1 MSESM
6 IVGVDHGYA
15 AMKTAHF
22 SFPSGLVAYE
32 HEPYTLKDVM
42 EYGGKFYV
50 VGSGR
55 QALQKNK
62 TQTEDYYLL
71 TLAAIAKE
79 LSFRHAEPAAEIHLA
94 AGLPL
99 TSFGREKNAFRDYL
113 LRDGKTVN
121 FRYEGQEY
129 SIAIRKVSLFPQGYA
144 AVLTQSILLD
154 EPSVIVADIGG
165 WTVDLMRLDNRIPNA
180 STCRSLELGMIRC
193 LDEIGEQIR
202 RTLGLSMTAAQME
215 SVLRGDAVHINEDAR
230 KIIDRQ
236 ADAYVH
242 RLLSAITE
250 SGLDTR
256 AMPAVFLGGGAAM
269 LKRNVSAADGLC
281 RPVILDDVSLNAK
294 GYERLAERKRKTKPR
309 KKAAISRSC
318 CSPRWRSF
326 IFAAYNILPERLRE
340 AAFQPMLCQFRSV
353 AAQSAGS
360 TASIG
365 TDPSCFLSPFQSGCR
380 SRRWPARRP
389 AYWQTA
395 SSSCPSQR
403 A

>member
-6 IVGVDHGYA
+6 IIGVDHGYA

-32 HEPYTLKDVM
+32 HEPYTLKDVL

-113 LRDGKTVN
+113 LRDGRTVS

-129 SIAIRKVSLFPQGYA
+129 SITIHKVSLFPQGYA

-180 STCRSLELGMIRC
+180 ASCRSLELGMIRC
-193 LDEIGEQIR
+193 VDEISEQVR
-202 RTLGLSMTAAQME
+202 RLFGLSMTTAQIE
-215 SVLRGDAVHINEDAR
+215 SALRGSFGGMDERIRAVIHAQAGKYAR
-230 KIIDRQ
+230 N
-236 ADAYVH
+236 
-242 RLLSAITE
+242 LLSAVTE
-250 SGLDTR
+250 SGLDIR
-256 AMPAVFLGGGAAM
+256 AMPAIFLGGGAAL
-269 LKRNVSAADGLC
+269 LKRHLSATDGLC
-281 RPVILDDVSLNAK
+281 RPLILDDVSLNAK
-294 GYERLAERKRKTKPR
+294 GYERLVGQM
-309 KKAAISRSC
+309 SRGVGNG
-318 CSPRWRSF
+318 R
-326 IFAAYNILPERLRE
+326 
-340 AAFQPMLCQFRSV
+340 
-353 AAQSAGS
+353 
-360 TASIG
+360 
-365 TDPSCFLSPFQSGCR
+365 
-380 SRRWPARRP
+380 
-389 AYWQTA
+389 
-395 SSSCPSQR
+395 
-403 A
+403 